1 MGADLRQDQ
10 SLQKHLQKRKARVLV
25 SILSYN
31 SPEHTIATIQSF
43 RQQNYADFHLQ
54 LVDNASMPGF
64 VEQIATTFPDLEI
77 KALKENL
84 GYTGGNNLVLRQ
96 GLAEGYDYVIISNH
110 DIELDENALACLLET
125 ADRCPDAGL
134 VGGVEVCYFTGEVQ
148 LVDRGRFSC
157 WTSRA
162 GKLKDIPQ
170 VKEKALKVSSI
181 QGALVLFTRR
191 TLEAGVFLDEN
202 LFMYYDEI
210 DIGFTLE
217 QKGLRAYVDLRV
229 MVRHKNKV
237 KWFNQRS
244 GYLQQRN
251 RVYMVW
257 KYGEWYHRWFYFCYA
272 SFLELPLKIFFRSFQ
287 GHADF
292 ARACLLGHI
301 DGLKGRMGRGRGE
314 RL

>member
-1 MGADLRQDQ
+1 MSTKLPQDQ
-10 SLQKHLQKRKARVLV
+10 ALPKPLQKRKARVLV
-25 SILSYN
+25 SVLSYN
-31 SPEHTIATIQSF
+31 SPEHTIATIRSF

-64 VEQIATTFPDLEI
+64 VEQLVKTFPDLDI
-77 KALKENL
+77 KVLKENL
-84 GYTGGNNLVLRQ
+84 GYTGGNNLALRQ

-110 DIELDENALACLLET
+110 DIELDENALTCLIET
-125 ADRCPDAGL
+125 AASYPDAGL

-148 LVDRGRFSC
+148 VVDRGRFSC

-162 GKLKDIPQ
+162 GRLTDVPQ
-170 VKEKALKVSSI
+170 SKEEAVRVSSI

-191 TLEAGVFLDEN
+191 TLEAGVFLDDN

-210 DIGFTLE
+210 DLGFTLE
-217 QKGLRAYVDLRV
+217 RKRLRAYVDPRV
-229 MVRHKNKV
+229 RVRHKNKV

-244 GYLQQRN
+244 GYFQQRN
-251 RVYMVW
+251 RVYMVR

-301 DGLKGRMGRGRGE
+301 DGLKGRMGHGRGAQ
-314 RL
+314 L